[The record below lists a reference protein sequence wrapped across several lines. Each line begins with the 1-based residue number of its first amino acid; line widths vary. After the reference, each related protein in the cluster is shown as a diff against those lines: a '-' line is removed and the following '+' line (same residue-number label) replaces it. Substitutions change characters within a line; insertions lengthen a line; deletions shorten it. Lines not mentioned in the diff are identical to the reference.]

1 MTKDEDI
8 NGGELLSNPF
18 CGLFLTPSIHGE
30 LQFQSAESSA
40 S

>member
-8 NGGELLSNPF
+8 NGGRLLSNPF
-18 CGLFLTPSIHGE
+18 CSPFPTPSIHGE
-30 LQFQSAESSA
+30 LQFQSTESGA